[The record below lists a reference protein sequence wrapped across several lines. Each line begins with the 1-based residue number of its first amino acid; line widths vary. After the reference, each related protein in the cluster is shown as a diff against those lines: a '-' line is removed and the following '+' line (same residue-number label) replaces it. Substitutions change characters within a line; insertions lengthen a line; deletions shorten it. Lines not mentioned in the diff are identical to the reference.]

1 MGGFKMIS
9 VGNEFSLFLNKQ
21 GQVFGCG
28 NNEIKQLSYYSPI
41 KQISKHTLITLPEKM
56 VRVFAGNF
64 SAAISEKENI
74 FVWGLFNDEVLSPIN
89 PFKAEE
95 T

>member
-1 MGGFKMIS
+1 
-9 VGNEFSLFLNKQ
+9 
-21 GQVFGCG
+21 
-28 NNEIKQLSYYSPI
+28 
-41 KQISKHTLITLPEKM
+41 M

-95 T
+95 AQNIT